1 MNRLALLSDSEIQER
16 LADLPGWVRDG
27 NAIAKRYE
35 FGSFAEAI
43 DFVRRVADL
52 AEAADHHPDI
62 AVHYR
67 EVVLTLHT
75 HSEGGITAKDIDAA
89 KLFDEAIG

>member
-1 MNRLALLSDSEIQER
+1 VGLLSDSEIRER
-16 LADLPGWVRDG
+16 LTGLPGWAREGD
-27 NAIAKRYE
+27 AIAKRYE
-35 FGSFAEAI
+35 FASFIEAI

-67 EVVLTLHT
+67 EVVLTLYT